1 MAALATLLLV
11 AGLIAV
17 PIQSTAQRTESTGGG
32 WTSGRWTTTDPVRWI
47 RLGVVLDLGPPGS
60 YDSAGAMNPFVLNDE
75 GTFRMW
81 YRGFDGTHNRI
92 LDAISSDGV
101 SWTRR
106 GLVFDVDS
114 PPYYF
119 DSVAGQSVLKEGGLY
134 RMWFGAGY
142 WTGPFGMIGK
152 IYLAESPDAV
162 IWTVHGAALDEGPSG
177 AWDGVLV
184 GYPMVTRDGSGRYL
198 MYYGGWDGYT
208 IRVGVATSPD
218 GVRFDRMGTD
228 PALSM
233 GVPGAWDGDHVNEP
247 FVLPGSTWEMRFMGF
262 DGTTQRIGLAL
273 SSDGVTWTKSPDN
286 PEFTEGDPGSWD
298 DAGVWG
304 ESLLLDGSD
313 LQLYYSGSDGSANR
327 IGLAKLAQ
335 PTPPGNVDC
344 DPDTLNLRSR
354 GRWIT
359 CYLEPESGRSASEIL
374 AVSVRLDSWLA
385 PVLEAQHGFAFDPSG
400 YLVDHDGDGILE
412 RLLKFDRWK
421 LAGSLTPGGHT
432 FLIDG
437 RYSDGTAFAVL
448 SETIRVIP

>member
-1 MAALATLLLV
+1 
-11 AGLIAV
+11 
-17 PIQSTAQRTESTGGG
+17 
-32 WTSGRWTTTDPVRWI
+32 
-47 RLGVVLDLGPPGS
+47 
-60 YDSAGAMNPFVLNDE
+60 
-75 GTFRMW
+75 
-81 YRGFDGTHNRI
+81 
-92 LDAISSDGV
+92 
-101 SWTRR
+101 
-106 GLVFDVDS
+106 
-114 PPYYF
+114 
-119 DSVAGQSVLKEGGLY
+119 
-134 RMWFGAGY
+134 
-142 WTGPFGMIGK
+142 
-152 IYLAESPDAV
+152 
-162 IWTVHGAALDEGPSG
+162 
-177 AWDGVLV
+177 
-184 GYPMVTRDGSGRYL
+184 
-198 MYYGGWDGYT
+198 
-208 IRVGVATSPD
+208 
-218 GVRFDRMGTD
+218 
-228 PALSM
+228 
-233 GVPGAWDGDHVNEP
+233 
-247 FVLPGSTWEMRFMGF
+247 MGF